1 MLTNQIKRGSFF
13 VSVSVLLCIVALFFS
28 VSTGLAK
35 SSSSKYPGMIKLM
48 TYDLGST
55 AYVMY
60 GFLGEA
66 MIKKFGTRLRAIPA
80 GNDIARMIPLRSK
93 DVQFAGQGGDA
104 YYAAEGLDRY
114 ADISWGPQP
123 LRCVWHGI
131 QPGTVGMVRGNSD
144 IKTCADLKG
153 KRLSWIG
160 GSVFNKYHQAWLAF
174 GNLTWD
180 DVQKVQIAGFGAM
193 HRAVRDGKVDMAI
206 GAVTAAAAYELQSS
220 PHGMRYIE
228 LPASNKE
235 GWARVQKIQP
245 YLFPYKATYGA
256 GISEGR
262 SVEVASNAYPSTI
275 CYDSLDEDI
284 AYFMTKAIH
293 ECYSDMAKK
302 SEVMKRFWG
311 IEGCLSVNLVNR
323 GGIFHRGSVKYFKE
337 IGVWKPEWDQLQKKR
352 LERQRRLKEL
362 WENTLNEAQEKK
374 IKAGEYADFWL
385 KKHAEVF
392 KGLPD

>member
-1 MLTNQIKRGSFF
+1 MLTNQIKRRSFF
-13 VSVSVLLCIVALFFS
+13 VSVTVLLCIGALFFS
-28 VSTGLAK
+28 VSTGLAQ
-35 SSSSKYPGMIKLM
+35 SKYPDMIKLM
-48 TYDLGST
+48 TYDIGST

-66 MIKKFGTRLRAIPA
+66 MVKKFGTRLRAIPA
-80 GNDIARMIPLRSK
+80 GNDIARMIPIRTG
-93 DVQFAGQGGDA
+93 QAHFAGQGGDA

-123 LRCVWHGI
+123 LRCVWHGR

-153 KRLSWIG
+153 KRMAWIP
-160 GSVFNKYHQAWLAF
+160 GSVFQKYYESWLAF
-174 GNLTWD
+174 ANLTWD
-180 DVQKVQIAGFGAM
+180 DVKKVQVAGFGAM
-193 HRAVRDGKVDMAI
+193 LRAVIDGKIDMSI
-206 GAVTAAAAYELQSS
+206 GAVTTPGAYELESS
-220 PHGMRYIE
+220 PYGIRYIE

-256 GISEGR
+256 GISGGR
-262 SVEVASNAYPSTI
+262 HVEVASNAYPSSI
-275 CYDSLDEDI
+275 CYASLDEDI

-293 ECYSDMAKK
+293 ECYADMAAK
-302 SEVMKRFWG
+302 SKVMKRFWG
-311 IEGCLSVNLVNR
+311 IKECLPLHQDNR
-323 GGIFHRGSVKYFKE
+323 GAIFHRGSVRYFKE
-337 IGVWKPEWDQLQKKR
+337 IGVWKPEWDQLREKR

-362 WENTLNEAQEKK
+362 WENTTDEAQEKK
-374 IKAGEYADFWL
+374 VKARNYADFWL

>member
-1 MLTNQIKRGSFF
+1 MSTNQIKKGSLFL
-13 VSVSVLLCIVALFFS
+13 SVTVLLCTVALFFN
-28 VSTGLAK
+28 VSTGLAQ
-35 SSSSKYPGMIKLM
+35 SKYPDMIKLM
-48 TYDLGST
+48 TYDIGST

-66 MIKKFGTRLRAIPA
+66 MVKKFGTRLRAIPA
-80 GNDIARMIPLRSK
+80 GNDIARMIPVLTG
-93 DVQFAGQGGDA
+93 QAHFAGQGGDA

-123 LRCVWHGI
+123 LRCVWHGR

-153 KRLSWIG
+153 KRLAWIP
-160 GSVFNKYHQAWLAF
+160 GSVFQRYYESWLAF
-174 GNLTWD
+174 ANLTWD
-180 DVQKVQIAGFGAM
+180 DVKKVQVAGFGAM
-193 HRAVRDGKVDMAI
+193 LRAVIDGKIDMSV
-206 GAVTAAAAYELQSS
+206 GAVTTPGAYELESS
-220 PHGMRYIE
+220 PYGIRYIE

-256 GISEGR
+256 GISGGR
-262 SVEVASNAYPSTI
+262 YVEVASNAYPSTI

-293 ECYSDMAKK
+293 ECYSDMAAK

-311 IEGCLSVNLVNR
+311 IEECLPLHQDNR
-323 GGIFHRGSVKYFKE
+323 GAIFHRGSVRYFKE
-337 IGVWKPEWDQLQKKR
+337 IGVWKPEWDQMREKR

-362 WENTLNEAQEKK
+362 WENTTEEAQEKK
-374 IKAGEYADFWL
+374 VRARNYADLWL

-392 KGLPD
+392 KALPD

>member
-1 MLTNQIKRGSFF
+1 MSTNQIKKGSLFL
-13 VSVSVLLCIVALFFS
+13 SVTVLLCTVALFFN
-28 VSTGLAK
+28 VSTGLAQ
-35 SSSSKYPGMIKLM
+35 SKYPDMIKLM
-48 TYDLGST
+48 TYDIGST

-66 MIKKFGTRLRAIPA
+66 MVKKFGTRLRAIPA
-80 GNDIARMIPLRSK
+80 GNDIARMIPVLTDRAH
-93 DVQFAGQGGDA
+93 FAGQGGDA

-123 LRCVWHGI
+123 LRCVWHGQ

-153 KRLSWIG
+153 KRMAWIP
-160 GSVFNKYHQAWLAF
+160 GSVFQRYYESWLAF
-174 GNLTWD
+174 ANLTWD
-180 DVQKVQIAGFGAM
+180 DVTKVQVAGFGAM
-193 HRAVRDGKVDMAI
+193 LRAVIDGKIDMSI
-206 GAVTAAAAYELQSS
+206 GAVTTPGAYELESS
-220 PHGMRYIE
+220 PYGIRYIE

-256 GISEGR
+256 GISGGR
-262 SVEVASNAYPSTI
+262 YVEVASNAYPSTI

-293 ECYSDMAKK
+293 ECYSDMAAK

-311 IEGCLSVNLVNR
+311 IEGCLSIHQENR
-323 GGIFHRGSVKYFKE
+323 GAIFHRGSVRYFKE
-337 IGVWKPEWDQLQKKR
+337 IGVWKPEWDQMREKR
-352 LERQRRLKEL
+352 IERQRRLKEL
-362 WENTLNEAQEKK
+362 WENTTEEAQEKK
-374 IKAGEYADFWL
+374 VRAKNYADFWV

-392 KGLPD
+392 KTLPD

>member
-1 MLTNQIKRGSFF
+1 MLTNQIKRRSFF
-13 VSVSVLLCIVALFFS
+13 VSVTVLLCIGALFFS
-28 VSTGLAK
+28 VSTGLAQ
-35 SSSSKYPGMIKLM
+35 SKYPDMIKLM
-48 TYDLGST
+48 TYDIGST

-66 MIKKFGTRLRAIPA
+66 MVKKFGTRLRAIPA
-80 GNDIARMIPLRSK
+80 GNDIARMIPIRTG
-93 DVQFAGQGGDA
+93 QAHFAGQGGDA

-123 LRCVWHGI
+123 LRCVWHGR

-153 KRLSWIG
+153 KRMAWIP
-160 GSVFNKYHQAWLAF
+160 GSVFQKYYESWLAF
-174 GNLTWD
+174 ANLTWD
-180 DVQKVQIAGFGAM
+180 DVKKVQVAGFGAM
-193 HRAVRDGKVDMAI
+193 LRAVIDGKIDMSI
-206 GAVTAAAAYELQSS
+206 GAVTTPGAYELESS
-220 PHGMRYIE
+220 PYGIRYIE

-256 GISEGR
+256 GISGGR
-262 SVEVASNAYPSTI
+262 YVEVASNAYPSSI
-275 CYDSLDEDI
+275 CYASLDEDI

-293 ECYSDMAKK
+293 ECYADMAAK
-302 SEVMKRFWG
+302 SKVMKRFWG
-311 IEGCLSVNLVNR
+311 IKECLPLHQDNR
-323 GGIFHRGSVKYFKE
+323 GAIFHRGSVRYFKE
-337 IGVWKPEWDQLQKKR
+337 IGVWKPEWDQLREKR

-362 WENTLNEAQEKK
+362 WENTTEEAQEKK
-374 IKAGEYADFWL
+374 VRAKDYADFWL
-385 KKHAEVF
+385 KKHAEAF

>member
-1 MLTNQIKRGSFF
+1 MLTNQIKRRSFF
-13 VSVSVLLCIVALFFS
+13 VSVTVLLCIGALFFS
-28 VSTGLAK
+28 VSTGLAQ
-35 SSSSKYPGMIKLM
+35 SKYPDMIKLM
-48 TYDLGST
+48 TYDIGST

-66 MIKKFGTRLRAIPA
+66 MVKKFGTRLRAIPA
-80 GNDIARMIPLRSK
+80 GNDIARMIPIRTG
-93 DVQFAGQGGDA
+93 QAHFAGQGGDA

-123 LRCVWHGI
+123 LRCVWHGR

-153 KRLSWIG
+153 KRMAWIP
-160 GSVFNKYHQAWLAF
+160 GSVFQKYYESWLAF
-174 GNLTWD
+174 ANLTWD
-180 DVQKVQIAGFGAM
+180 DVKKVQVAGFGAM
-193 HRAVRDGKVDMAI
+193 LRAVIDGKIDMSI
-206 GAVTAAAAYELQSS
+206 GAVTTPGAYELESS
-220 PHGMRYIE
+220 PYGIRYIE

-256 GISEGR
+256 GISGGR
-262 SVEVASNAYPSTI
+262 YVEVASNAYPSSI
-275 CYDSLDEDI
+275 CYASLDEDI

-293 ECYSDMAKK
+293 ECYSDMAAK
-302 SEVMKRFWG
+302 SKVMKRFWG
-311 IEGCLSVNLVNR
+311 IKECLPLHQDNR
-323 GGIFHRGSVKYFKE
+323 GAIFHRGSVRYFKE
-337 IGVWKPEWDQLQKKR
+337 IGVWKPEWDQLREKR

-362 WENTLNEAQEKK
+362 WENTTEEAQEKK
-374 IKAGEYADFWL
+374 VRAKDYADFWL
-385 KKHAEVF
+385 KKHAEAF

>member
-1 MLTNQIKRGSFF
+1 MSTNQIKKGSL
-13 VSVSVLLCIVALFFS
+13 VLSVTVLLCIVALFFN
-28 VSTGLAK
+28 V
-35 SSSSKYPGMIKLM
+35 SSSLAQSKYPDMIKLM
-48 TYDLGST
+48 TYDIGST

-66 MIKKFGTRLRAIPA
+66 MVRRFGTRLRAIPA
-80 GNDIARMIPLRSK
+80 GNDIARMIPVRSG
-93 DVQFAGQGGDA
+93 QAHFAGQGGDA

-114 ADISWGPQP
+114 ADITWGPQS
-123 LRCVWHGI
+123 LRCVWHGQ

-153 KRLSWIG
+153 KRMAWIP
-160 GSVFNKYHQAWLAF
+160 GSVFQKYYESWLAF
-174 GNLTWD
+174 ANLTWD
-180 DVQKVQIAGFGAM
+180 DVTKVQVAGFGAM
-193 HRAVRDGKVDMAI
+193 LRAVIDGKIDMSI
-206 GAVTAAAAYELQSS
+206 GAVTTPGAYELESS
-220 PHGMRYIE
+220 PYGIRYIE

-256 GISEGR
+256 GISGGR
-262 SVEVASNAYPSTI
+262 YVEVASNAYPSTI

-293 ECYSDMAKK
+293 ECYSDMASK

-311 IEGCLSVNLVNR
+311 IEGCLSIHQDNR
-323 GGIFHRGSVKYFKE
+323 GAIFHRGSVRYFKE
-337 IGVWKPEWDQLQKKR
+337 IGVWKPEWDQLQEKR
-352 LERQRRLKEL
+352 IERQRLLKEL
-362 WENTLNEAQEKK
+362 WENAIDEAQEKK
-374 IKAGEYADFWL
+374 IKSDAFPDFWE

-392 KGLPD
+392 KELPD